1 MASLKDIKNIKN
13 IDLKSQST
21 FARYRGLMLSVTV
34 FLIAIAVLM
43 VVSIQLSGKIRANN
57 QELVAATELHNGTQN
72 VMQSLFN
79 LKLSYGEDPNSP
91 HITHSLQVLRSA
103 QEVVGKNI
111 TALEKGGSA
120 ITVKGDSFSVDA
132 LTQDGNPQRL
142 DDLAKMWASLTNQI
156 DVYLKE
162 ATSPT
167 ANPSN
172 LDLAVMNAQNSHE
185 KMITNIE
192 ETMDSL
198 NTKIASRTNTL
209 SWVQGVGI
217 VGAVAYF
224 VIFVFVFIRQLRAS
238 DEKAEQARNETDE
251 IMNTVSTGLFLLDK
265 DMNIGSQYSKE
276 LESLLGQKQLGGRN
290 LVEVLGTMI
299 SQEDLNTTHGFVGQ
313 LYNPRVK
320 ERLIGSL
327 NPLTRQP
334 MMVAQGNTNVLRYL
348 DFKFNRV
355 YHGNEI
361 SSVLVN
367 VSDVT
372 NAVLL
377 EKKIAEEREQNDM
390 QMEMLSTILRADRVM
405 INDFVR
411 NTQKHNMSINNTLKA
426 PGERQ
431 NELRA
436 KAEQVFREVHSLK
449 GEASAL
455 NLYGFA
461 VIAENIETELK
472 KIQEN
477 TVLSG
482 ENFLGLAVHL
492 EELMNLTQT
501 IEDLL
506 SRLGSDNL
514 EIDDSG
520 KVQSSGSH
528 FAEYYKRFVSEVAER
543 NKKIVDFSYVGVD
556 SIGNETIRTIINEVA
571 VQLLR
576 NAVVHGIELPEE
588 RQNRRKLEAGHVRME
603 VLETPEQFVL
613 HLEDDGNGI
622 DYEAIRVKAVNLGKY
637 TQEEAAALGTKELL
651 ALMFSSG
658 FSTLE
663 ESTGDA
669 GRGVGLDVIKDR
681 VNAVGG
687 KINIST
693 SLGAYTRFTF
703 TFPKNAA

>member
-1 MASLKDIKNIKN
+1 MASLKGVSLKG

-21 FARYRGLMLSVTV
+21 FKRYRGLMLSVTV
-34 FLIAIAVLM
+34 FLVAIAVLM
-43 VVSIQLSGKIRANN
+43 VVSMRLSAQVNGVNR
-57 QELVAATELHNGTQN
+57 ELVAATELHNSSQS
-72 VMQSLFN
+72 VMQNLFN

-91 HITHSLQVLRSA
+91 HITHSLKSLTSA
-103 QEVVGKNI
+103 QNVITKNI
-111 TALEKGGSA
+111 EALGKGGTA
-120 ITVKGDSFSVDA
+120 ITLKGGTIPVDA
-132 LTQDGNPQRL
+132 LTKDGNAQRMEEL
-142 DDLAKMWASLTNQI
+142 SKMWAPLTSQI

-167 ANPSN
+167 ANSAN
-172 LDLAVMNAQNSHE
+172 LDLAVMSAQNSQE
-185 KMITNIE
+185 KLNGNIE
-192 ETMDSL
+192 ATMDVL
-198 NTKIASRTNTL
+198 NNSISRLTSTL

-217 VGAVAYF
+217 AGAVIYF
-224 VIFVFVFIRQLRAS
+224 VIFVFVFMRQLRAS
-238 DEKAEQARNETDE
+238 DEKAEMARNETDE

-265 DMNIGSQYSKE
+265 DLNIGSQYSKE
-276 LESLLGQKQLGGRN
+276 LENLLGQKELGGRN

-299 SQEDLNTTHGFVGQ
+299 SQEDLNTTHSFVGQ

-327 NPLTRQP
+327 NPLTRQA
-334 MMVAQGNTNVLRYL
+334 MMVPQGNTNVLRYL

-361 SSVLVN
+361 TNILVN

-377 EKKIAEEREQNDM
+377 EKKIEEEREQNDM

-405 INDFVR
+405 IDDFVR

-455 NLYGFA
+455 SLYGFA
-461 VIAENIETELK
+461 VIAENIEAELK
-472 KIQEN
+472 KIQAN

-501 IEDLL
+501 IEDLV
-506 SRLGSDNL
+506 SRLGTGNL
-514 EIDDSG
+514 DVDGG
-520 KVQSSGSH
+520 KKQQSSSH
-528 FAEYYKRFVSEVAER
+528 FSEYYKRFVAEVAQR
-543 NKKIVDFSYVGVD
+543 NKKIVDFNYVGVD
-556 SIGNETIRTIINEVA
+556 SISNETIRTIINEVA

-603 VLETPEQFVL
+603 VLESPEQFVL
-613 HLEDDGNGI
+613 NLEDDGNGI
-622 DYEAIRVKAVNLGKY
+622 DYEAIRAKAVRLGKY
-637 TQEEAAALGTKELL
+637 TQEEATGLGTKELL

-658 FSTLE
+658 FTTLD

-681 VNAVGG
+681 VNTVGG
-687 KINIST
+687 KINIAT

-703 TFPKNAA
+703 TFPKNTA